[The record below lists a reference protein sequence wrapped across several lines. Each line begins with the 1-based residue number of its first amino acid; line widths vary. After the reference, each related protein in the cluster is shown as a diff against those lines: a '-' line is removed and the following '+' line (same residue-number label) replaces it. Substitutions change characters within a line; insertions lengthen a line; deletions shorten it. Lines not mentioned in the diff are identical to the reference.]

1 MGVCKGKRKD
11 TLKGKEQR
19 CGMTTNSIWK
29 YNKSQLWIIGF
40 VQLFHIS
47 GVYVRVVSSTVFS
60 NSWIT
65 VLILTQRQLW
75 GQAKWTWDG
84 SEWTWTLLLAHWPT
98 PTGPHVHGS
107 TFILAMRA
115 SGNEQNIVPR
125 CEKATPLSS
134 LHPNSQILPEPPSF
148 LDTSYIKRMTNRNSL
163 CCVTTI

>member
-1 MGVCKGKRKD
+1 MWVLGGKQRKEK
-11 TLKGKEQR
+11 TLSNKGKEQR
-19 CGMTTNSIWK
+19 WGTTTNSVWK

-47 GVYVRVVSSTVFS
+47 GVYIRVVSSTVFS

-75 GQAKWTWDG
+75 GQVKWTCDG
-84 SEWTWTLLLAHWPT
+84 SERTWTLLLAHWPT

-115 SGNEQNIVPR
+115 SRNKQNIFPR
-125 CEKATPLSS
+125 CEEAIPPSS
-134 LHPNSQILPEPPSF
+134 LHPNTQILPVPHHS
-148 LDTSYIKRMTNRNSL
+148 
-163 CCVTTI
+163 